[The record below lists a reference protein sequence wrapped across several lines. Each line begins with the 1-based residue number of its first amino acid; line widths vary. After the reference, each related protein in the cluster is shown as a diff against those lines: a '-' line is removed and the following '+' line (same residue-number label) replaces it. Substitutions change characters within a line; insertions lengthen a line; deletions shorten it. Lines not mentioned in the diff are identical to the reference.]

1 MANRK
6 KLMKKKNEL
15 KEFRFDKSLF
25 LSNSMCTENRTLF
38 YKCCQLKNAKRIV
51 ACLLFSDIMNV

>member
-1 MANRK
+1 
-6 KLMKKKNEL
+6 MKKKNEL

-25 LSNSMCTENRTLF
+25 LRNSMCTENRTIF